1 MAIFSRQYKPWFF
14 RDDAYAGRIVTS
26 ARLIRAV
33 RMDNRKLIE
42 KAVESSA
49 DLVKETRNEFGQSI
63 LHIAAAYGRSQL
75 IQILATRIDIESVDL
90 FRQTPIILAQKYHQE
105 EAFTELRKLYFDV
118 KKLEYK
124 PQQSR
129 WKRGSDALKVTMKVL
144 RSTLYAHA
152 EKLSLVAVYFTG
164 MSSVDYLHMIYLL
177 FFLVFFPWSRLAR
190 RFWISLVAYCEIA
203 LLLFYAW
210 RVIEPLN
217 INTSDAFKSFS
228 DSTGLSRAEG
238 NLSVA
243 LLSAA
248 TLVLVVVQ
256 LNFFRSQT
264 ERRHRAYASF
274 ERFVRRY
281 GSKEDASIAWPL
293 LYYVTTF
300 FRHFGLILVYLT
312 LILVLG
318 LRSVSV
324 INGGYLVI
332 LVVCMLIHQFSS
344 KPDTVLKIIW
354 PIVVMYSTFVL
365 FLMYAYQFPTIA
377 TWIAGLYPKF
387 LANNVFT
394 LEDIGLVMYND
405 GQLMWHMLPPTAVCI
420 LVVTQYRVF
429 LSRSRQQSVPN
440 SKAARKLLSIQRFCV
455 IFCDKNLHK
464 LFTVIVFILCA
475 CQPSMFSFGYLT
487 VLSLFMLAPNG
498 MRHMVKFLSL
508 SASVVALVVFGDQF
522 KKIDEFVGTLIS
534 EDYQRFIGFRQHKIL
549 LDGIYAELLILIMGA
564 VQHSFARWRRN
575 DLPQQL
581 PSQAGDVLHKEY
593 DVAESPKHEVVRV
606 RSSATGKKSASIE
619 LSPASGMDYHAFPDS
634 RGGSSESSS
643 SLSDTQARGTLLSV
657 KSAQVSSSEMDK
669 PPKRTVFM
677 KFIRNL
683 GPRLISLGRNLVN
696 LYGVEMTVIALL
708 IGAFY
713 RETALSLLSIIFVVG
728 GLVFRGP
735 RFLKR
740 FWCSMR
746 TLMALFLIV
755 QYWLADN
762 VFKPPALTTDF
773 GLSIDYRKWLSLS
786 GYESNDLYWDFCAF
800 FFASLYA
807 NKMWRRRSQ
816 RDSVFDEKESEVEE
830 DDVIWDTLR
839 FWFLFLSDKITLALI
854 LMASVLHVDL
864 LSAPFLLIVFQLL
877 LNNLIPVSRDKAE
890 DLSFFARWSCVNNF
904 CVVYFVIISFYQ
916 APFLPEASFPVVAGQ
931 SPSSEKITDIRA
943 TFVPYQ
949 DVLGLNK
956 FCKSQNGCSET
967 AGLRNPFG
975 IDGAL
980 PIILIFLVSL
990 LQNRLFKTEAY
1001 NEILMWN
1008 FRNRKEQEFRGKQSV
1023 QLERYDRI
1031 YRYRRLDSMKR
1042 EVQNVLKKIFC
1053 DSNAKEIG
1061 LESMNFDDREVWFKP
1076 REQTDQRRLSSHGQF
1091 HPSDP
1096 DVAPQATS
1104 EKEKEEADFCEHD
1117 EKQEGGGHHHVHSDT
1132 LSEYSLY
1139 MFPDAIEGTFHHA
1152 YDSPEGVPQD
1162 QTPAKSSDPLL
1173 GEAQIL
1179 KMFLPKS
1186 DDSPR
1191 IFIDS
1196 DGRIVQVNSEMS
1208 ALLQDI
1214 SLLGIDVRRLFNP
1227 EPSAEVLDG
1236 DVQLPFVTTMTVG
1249 NTQGRSVAL
1258 EISRIQNDNDQKE
1271 PEVLTE
1277 NVADEKQEEEISTV
1291 PDTFDD
1297 SDLHSGAVCEIV
1309 LLFEPSTLQQL
1320 WKDVVA
1326 WLKERRRGVRHWM
1339 ISHIDTTLLMS
1350 RSSSSIDADLSL
1362 YVKGK
1367 SPIVPP
1373 SKEDQL
1379 LQEPK
1384 KMMLPPASKTTGD
1397 PLSINVETEKSLD
1410 LRRQIRMDLVEKST
1424 TRILCLFALS
1434 NMLSVTCFAFVVNVL
1449 IKSSGLALIPV
1460 VVFFAYALIEMR
1472 RPPQG
1477 FSIWLAGYTV
1487 AVVVARFLFQFPVFC
1502 ELDPNLS
1509 EDVYSLQ
1516 PNQACAVRGIMFPSV
1531 NFLRPMQI
1539 GIYKV
1544 SDSSTFSLDIFPD
1557 LVCLLLIVAT
1567 QSVLRHKGV
1576 WGKSPAELGDPVL
1589 QTEFTRVQE
1598 EKKALRPTSVDDLRD
1613 DEVGS
1618 EPHSVPFRDR
1628 SSFLRALF
1636 KCPYEMMHKY
1646 FFGVLAWDTDGGISH
1661 ALKPGKDLY
1670 LSIFLIEALSTVL
1683 IFFGYP
1689 AMTSRATQSVSESFR
1704 SSTGGQFSGQM
1715 VLFLF
1720 LQIFIIIWDRIA
1732 YLKRSLKLK
1741 LALQYSTL
1749 IYFSSL
1755 VFFIWPTKTER
1766 VFQSNNILIIYFLL
1780 KCIYWAL
1787 SAAQIQFGYPLFD
1800 PYHDCFTRN
1809 ASYTRQ
1815 TLFSIYRAIPFVFE
1829 LRTLL
1834 DWACKKTTLNLWE
1847 TFKLED
1853 IYSNIYIIKCK
1864 LLFYSTRARG
1874 EPQSAVTKFFM
1885 GTLLFCVLM
1894 LVVLGPLWLFSSM
1907 FPGNVMNNVEGSAV
1921 TVTLSSGN
1929 IGEIQLL
1936 SISSAGVMTVA
1947 NDTMYKSLR
1956 TDNFITGDEE
1966 KSTIQFIRMMPFAD
1980 KDFIVSE
1987 PNRNAFVEA
1996 LVSNVSTTLIFEYS
2010 FQRTGPVGHEVASGS
2025 RSKPLTSTE
2034 KQQLSR
2040 ILNTTHGAVNI
2051 AGVFPLHLQLD
2062 MTSDVDVLDTDAFLE
2077 TRTFALSMDG
2087 RVWSLN
2093 IAGNSTSGIDFITI
2107 SDKVL
2112 SMTIISTLGGTS
2124 IVTIYI
2130 TVVLT
2135 IGSFLRLFVADLV
2148 VKIPYE
2154 DMNNVDSL
2162 LQICEGIYLSR
2173 AKDDFLREEALYR
2186 KLIRIFRDPQLLL
2199 RLTRRKV
2206 D

>member
-1 MAIFSRQYKPWFF
+1 MRSISEGSHHHGDDNKRWIVLLLLTDCVFIPVLLVAGLLRNSVFGLSYFVAVITYFAFACRTKTVRFTSLLSSSREQVLCRWVWPWYFVIVFSLTSVIMVLHVTYAIMSATGSISNPDTWKLFGFEPINASNFALVLLPDLIAYVLSPVFMAFHFRYFNVLSRRIERSREEQSPKRASPLYHTLVGLSVFSAGIVSPSLLTIPYFLLFLYFLVRWSLQSRRFWRFGAAMRISGCIYSAVHLIIMVMFQMQYFKDNLSETSGRLIGLEVVDINSFRNSTLRAITFSANALIILFLFVLLCRLERFQTVKTKLQRVDVADVSILSASQPHQYTKFDQSRASATQRRDILWTWFILKTARLVENSGTIFCQAVMLVSCFIYPRPLSLGLLLVVCVSFVVTADVFRRYAFCILLYTVVIICVEYIFVIFHLVPDSGFLSKIVLWNTGIPVFHILIDYIAVIIMAIFSRQYKPWFF

-75 IQILATRIDIESVDL
+75 TQILATPIDIESVDL
-90 FRQTPIILAQKYHQE
+90 FRQTPLILAQKFHQE

-217 INTSDAFKSFS
+217 INTSDAFKNFS

-264 ERRHRAYASF
+264 ERRHREYASF

-344 KPDTVLKIIW
+344 KPETVLKIIW
-354 PIVVMYSTFVL
+354 PIVVLYSTFVL

-786 GYESNDLYWDFCAF
+786 GYESNDLYW
-800 FFASLYA
+800 
-807 NKMWRRRSQ
+807 
-816 RDSVFDEKESEVEE
+816 
-830 DDVIWDTLR
+830 
-839 FWFLFLSDKITLALI
+839 
-854 LMASVLHVDL
+854 
-864 LSAPFLLIVFQLL
+864 
-877 LNNLIPVSRDKAE
+877 
-890 DLSFFARWSCVNNF
+890 
-904 CVVYFVIISFYQ
+904 
-916 APFLPEASFPVVAGQ
+916 
-931 SPSSEKITDIRA
+931 
-943 TFVPYQ
+943 
-949 DVLGLNK
+949 
-956 FCKSQNGCSET
+956 
-967 AGLRNPFG
+967 
-975 IDGAL
+975 
-980 PIILIFLVSL
+980 
-990 LQNRLFKTEAY
+990 
-1001 NEILMWN
+1001 
-1008 FRNRKEQEFRGKQSV
+1008 
-1023 QLERYDRI
+1023 
-1031 YRYRRLDSMKR
+1031 
-1042 EVQNVLKKIFC
+1042 
-1053 DSNAKEIG
+1053 
-1061 LESMNFDDREVWFKP
+1061 
-1076 REQTDQRRLSSHGQF
+1076 
-1091 HPSDP
+1091 
-1096 DVAPQATS
+1096 
-1104 EKEKEEADFCEHD
+1104 
-1117 EKQEGGGHHHVHSDT
+1117 
-1132 LSEYSLY
+1132 
-1139 MFPDAIEGTFHHA
+1139 
-1152 YDSPEGVPQD
+1152 
-1162 QTPAKSSDPLL
+1162 
-1173 GEAQIL
+1173 
-1179 KMFLPKS
+1179 
-1186 DDSPR
+1186 
-1191 IFIDS
+1191 
-1196 DGRIVQVNSEMS
+1196 
-1208 ALLQDI
+1208 
-1214 SLLGIDVRRLFNP
+1214 
-1227 EPSAEVLDG
+1227 
-1236 DVQLPFVTTMTVG
+1236 
-1249 NTQGRSVAL
+1249 
-1258 EISRIQNDNDQKE
+1258 
-1271 PEVLTE
+1271 
-1277 NVADEKQEEEISTV
+1277 
-1291 PDTFDD
+1291 
-1297 SDLHSGAVCEIV
+1297 
-1309 LLFEPSTLQQL
+1309 
-1320 WKDVVA
+1320 
-1326 WLKERRRGVRHWM
+1326 
-1339 ISHIDTTLLMS
+1339 
-1350 RSSSSIDADLSL
+1350 
-1362 YVKGK
+1362 
-1367 SPIVPP
+1367 
-1373 SKEDQL
+1373 
-1379 LQEPK
+1379 
-1384 KMMLPPASKTTGD
+1384 
-1397 PLSINVETEKSLD
+1397 
-1410 LRRQIRMDLVEKST
+1410 
-1424 TRILCLFALS
+1424 
-1434 NMLSVTCFAFVVNVL
+1434 
-1449 IKSSGLALIPV
+1449 
-1460 VVFFAYALIEMR
+1460 
-1472 RPPQG
+1472 
-1477 FSIWLAGYTV
+1477 
-1487 AVVVARFLFQFPVFC
+1487 
-1502 ELDPNLS
+1502 
-1509 EDVYSLQ
+1509 
-1516 PNQACAVRGIMFPSV
+1516 
-1531 NFLRPMQI
+1531 
-1539 GIYKV
+1539 
-1544 SDSSTFSLDIFPD
+1544 
-1557 LVCLLLIVAT
+1557 
-1567 QSVLRHKGV
+1567 
-1576 WGKSPAELGDPVL
+1576 
-1589 QTEFTRVQE
+1589 
-1598 EKKALRPTSVDDLRD
+1598 
-1613 DEVGS
+1613 
-1618 EPHSVPFRDR
+1618 
-1628 SSFLRALF
+1628 
-1636 KCPYEMMHKY
+1636 
-1646 FFGVLAWDTDGGISH
+1646 
-1661 ALKPGKDLY
+1661 
-1670 LSIFLIEALSTVL
+1670 
-1683 IFFGYP
+1683 
-1689 AMTSRATQSVSESFR
+1689 
-1704 SSTGGQFSGQM
+1704 
-1715 VLFLF
+1715 
-1720 LQIFIIIWDRIA
+1720 
-1732 YLKRSLKLK
+1732 
-1741 LALQYSTL
+1741 
-1749 IYFSSL
+1749 
-1755 VFFIWPTKTER
+1755 
-1766 VFQSNNILIIYFLL
+1766 
-1780 KCIYWAL
+1780 
-1787 SAAQIQFGYPLFD
+1787 
-1800 PYHDCFTRN
+1800 
-1809 ASYTRQ
+1809 
-1815 TLFSIYRAIPFVFE
+1815 
-1829 LRTLL
+1829 
-1834 DWACKKTTLNLWE
+1834 
-1847 TFKLED
+1847 
-1853 IYSNIYIIKCK
+1853 
-1864 LLFYSTRARG
+1864 
-1874 EPQSAVTKFFM
+1874 
-1885 GTLLFCVLM
+1885 
-1894 LVVLGPLWLFSSM
+1894 
-1907 FPGNVMNNVEGSAV
+1907 
-1921 TVTLSSGN
+1921 
-1929 IGEIQLL
+1929 
-1936 SISSAGVMTVA
+1936 
-1947 NDTMYKSLR
+1947 
-1956 TDNFITGDEE
+1956 
-1966 KSTIQFIRMMPFAD
+1966 
-1980 KDFIVSE
+1980 
-1987 PNRNAFVEA
+1987 
-1996 LVSNVSTTLIFEYS
+1996 
-2010 FQRTGPVGHEVASGS
+2010 
-2025 RSKPLTSTE
+2025 
-2034 KQQLSR
+2034 
-2040 ILNTTHGAVNI
+2040 
-2051 AGVFPLHLQLD
+2051 
-2062 MTSDVDVLDTDAFLE
+2062 
-2077 TRTFALSMDG
+2077 
-2087 RVWSLN
+2087 
-2093 IAGNSTSGIDFITI
+2093 
-2107 SDKVL
+2107 
-2112 SMTIISTLGGTS
+2112 
-2124 IVTIYI
+2124 
-2130 TVVLT
+2130 
-2135 IGSFLRLFVADLV
+2135 
-2148 VKIPYE
+2148 
-2154 DMNNVDSL
+2154 
-2162 LQICEGIYLSR
+2162 
-2173 AKDDFLREEALYR
+2173 
-2186 KLIRIFRDPQLLL
+2186 
-2199 RLTRRKV
+2199 
-2206 D
+2206 